1 MSLKVGLA
9 GYGRRG
15 RGHLRAVNEIEA
27 ARMTSI
33 SDPVEAAREAALDEL
48 GDVSVYATV
57 GEMVDSGN
65 VDAVIVTA
73 PAHLNNVVAMEAV
86 ERGVPVLIEKPPA
99 LSLDGV
105 VELRD
110 AANAERIEG
119 DGGVQSAVQ
128 PADSHGD

>member
-86 ERGVPVLIEKPPA
+86 ERGVLVLIEKPPA
-99 LSLDGV
+99 LNLDEG
-105 VELRD
+105 RD
-110 AANAERIEG
+110 IF
-119 DGGVQSAVQ
+119 SY
-128 PADSHGD
+128 